1 MSIKTA
7 VLTTALFGAAI
18 VSAAYICRG
27 YWAAGSEWFLIPA
40 VGAAALYFP
49 GKEEEDV

>member
-1 MSIKTA
+1 MSIKA
-7 VLTTALFGAAI
+7 ACIITALFGIAV